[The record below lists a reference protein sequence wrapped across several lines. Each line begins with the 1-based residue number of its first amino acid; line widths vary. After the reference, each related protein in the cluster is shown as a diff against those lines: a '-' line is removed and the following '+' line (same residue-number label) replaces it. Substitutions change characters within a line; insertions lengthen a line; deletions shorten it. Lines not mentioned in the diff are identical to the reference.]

1 MRRAFSAFAM
11 RVGWV
16 WPSRRLR
23 HSVGSRAPRRKASP
37 NIRCLRTRIATVV
50 KILSNYGS
58 SPALPGRQQKF
69 DILRSPSTR
78 LRIVSRQAHEGES
91 SMDDYESLSHSKW
104 ECKYHVV
111 FIPKC
116 RRKTLY
122 AELRRHL
129 GEVFRRLA
137 EQKES
142 RIEEGHL
149 LAGLDPRDP
158 LPYAGRGRQAR
169 TEKMCHTRHNAWEET
184 WCPTLCRRAGRPA
197 RCR

>member
-1 MRRAFSAFAM
+1 MG
-11 RVGWV
+11 V
-16 WPSRRLR
+16 P
-23 HSVGSRAPRRKASP
+23 
-37 NIRCLRTRIATVV
+37 
-50 KILSNYGS
+50 
-58 SPALPGRQQKF
+58 PALPGRQQQF
-69 DILRSPSTR
+69 DISGSPSTR
-78 LRIVSRQAHEGES
+78 LQIREPPSTRKGIP

-122 AELRRHL
+122 VELRQHL

-149 LAGLDPRDP
+149 LADHVHMLISIPPKYAVSQGDRVHQRKKRDP
-158 LPYAGRGRQAR
+158 SGTSVRREEAKLRGSALLGERVLR
-169 TEKMCHTRHNAWEET
+169 VH
-184 WCPTLCRRAGRPA
+184 RRAGHR
-197 RCR
+197 RDTGVHQETGSRG